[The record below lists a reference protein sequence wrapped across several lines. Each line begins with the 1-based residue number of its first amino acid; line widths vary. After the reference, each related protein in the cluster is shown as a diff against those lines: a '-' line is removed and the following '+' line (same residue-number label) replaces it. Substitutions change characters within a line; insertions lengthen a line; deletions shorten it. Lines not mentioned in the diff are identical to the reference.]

1 MEVKMRRKRFRT
13 RLFVASIT
21 LAVLGSLFLV
31 VASPFA
37 LGSLSSFKSNWTLLS
52 NIGQTYGAIS
62 ALLAAIGLSGVAAT
76 IALQIQETR
85 RSRADS
91 IRSRHYELYKA
102 AMDDPDLR
110 ETSYS
115 TSEIPSLKEQKQTI
129 YINLQLQFWLML
141 WEIDNLPEDNLR
153 HYAEDLLKTEVG
165 RGYWRR
171 FGWTRVEFDTG
182 ARKEKQFFRIVDEEY
197 QRLAAVGQERRPEAT
212 SKTRKRTRTPVIA
225 SMLIGLAAGTV
236 LGRSINMRIM
246 IARNG
251 QAPRSLHLRG
261 RR

>member
-1 MEVKMRRKRFRT
+1 MEVKMKRKRFRT
-13 RLFVASIT
+13 RLFIASIT

-52 NIGQTYGAIS
+52 NIGQTYGAVS

-76 IALQIQETR
+76 ITLQIQETR

-91 IRSRHYELYKA
+91 IRARHYELYKA

-115 TSEIPSLKEQKQTI
+115 TSEVPSLKEQKQTI

-141 WEIDNLPEDNLR
+141 WEIGNLPEDDLR
-153 HYAEDLLKTEVG
+153 LYAADLLKTEIG

-171 FGWTRVEFDTG
+171 FGWARVNFESSS
-182 ARKEKQFFRIVDEEY
+182 RKEKQFFQIMDEEY
-197 QRLAAVGQERRPEAT
+197 RRLAAVGQEHRLEAT
-212 SKTRKRTRTPVIA
+212 SKTGKRTRTPVIA

-236 LGRSINMRIM
+236 LGRSINMRI
-246 IARNG
+246 ISARNR
-251 QAPRSLHLRG
+251 QAPRSVRLRG